1 MGDVVVIGAGVAGIQ
16 AALDIAA
23 HGIHVHLIEHEPT
36 IGGHMAMLDKT
47 FPTNDCSMCILS
59 PKMVEV
65 SRHPGITIHTCTDV
79 EKIEGEAGR
88 FRVTARKHPRF
99 VDETTCNGC
108 GDCVLICPVEVYNR
122 FDAGIGV
129 RRAIYKPHPQAVP
142 DIVVK
147 DQEHCIECGLCYD
160 VCGPGSILRE
170 DREQEIVIDVA
181 SIVLATGYEVFDP
194 KKKPQYGHLA
204 LPDVITSLELE
215 RMINASGPTGGKIR
229 RLSTGETPKSIVFLQ
244 CVGSRDMT
252 IGRPYCS
259 CVCCM
264 QAIKNA
270 ILIKEKSPETD
281 VTICY
286 MDIRS
291 FGKGYEEYYERAKAL
306 GIRFLRGM
314 AAEIIPDRQGQ
325 VLQVEN
331 SETAEVQV
339 LHPDLVVLSVG
350 MEPAPSLAALAGK
363 FGIPLEDTG
372 FVKTVHDALDTTATL
387 RPGIYVAGTAVAPKD
402 IPDSVA
408 SGGSAAMRAYRDAQK
423 AKAAGENPEPLP
435 SGDMADA
442 RTHRHRIRSRSG

>member
-1 MGDVVVIGAGVAGIQ
+1 MPVMSSVVVIGAGIAGIQ

-23 HGIHVHLIEHEPT
+23 HEIHVHLIEREPT

-59 PKMVEV
+59 PKMVDV
-65 SRHPGITIHTCTDV
+65 ARHPYITIHTCSEV
-79 EKIEGEAGR
+79 EKIEGEIGH
-88 FRVTARKHPRF
+88 FRVTVKKHPRYI
-99 VDETTCNGC
+99 DESTCTGC

-129 RRAIYKPHPQAVP
+129 RKAIYKPHAQAVP
-142 DIVVK
+142 DIVVR
-147 DQEHCIECGLCYD
+147 DPDHCIECGLCYD
-160 VCGPGSILRE
+160 VCGPGSIRRE
-170 DREQEIVIDVA
+170 DKEQEIVLDAA
-181 SIVLATGYEVFDP
+181 SIVLTTGYTVFNAG
-194 KKKPQYGHLA
+194 KKPQFGHLL
-204 LPDVITSLELE
+204 LPDIVTSLELE
-215 RMINASGPTGGKIR
+215 RMINAGGPTGGRIR
-229 RLSTGETPKSIVFLQ
+229 RLSTGETPKSVIFIQ

-270 ILIKEKSPETD
+270 ILIKEKNPAID
-281 VTICY
+281 VTVCY

-291 FGKGYEEYYERAKAL
+291 YGKGYEEYYERAKAL
-306 GIRFLRGM
+306 GVRFLRGM
-314 AAEIIPDRQGQ
+314 PSDILADKKG
-325 VLQVEN
+325 LTMQVEN
-331 SETAEVQV
+331 TETSEVQV

-350 MEPAPSLAALAGK
+350 MGPAESVAGLARNL
-363 FGIPLEDTG
+363 GITLEDTG

-408 SGGSAAMRAYRDAQK
+408 SGGSAAMRAYRDAVR
-423 AKAAGENPEPLP
+423 L
-435 SGDMADA
+435 
-442 RTHRHRIRSRSG
+442 RSE